1 MMEAGEY
8 TVLRFTNLYELTCL
22 GMVTKEYE
30 VDVLATHIELRIGS
44 SRFLY
49 ENFGAVIHFM
59 LTGLCRK
66 AEEKCQIYLHNI
78 NFLMCLSRAV
88 IYQSILVDTM
98 KKL

>member
-1 MMEAGEY
+1 
-8 TVLRFTNLYELTCL
+8 
-22 GMVTKEYE
+22 
-30 VDVLATHIELRIGS
+30 
-44 SRFLY
+44 
-49 ENFGAVIHFM
+49 M